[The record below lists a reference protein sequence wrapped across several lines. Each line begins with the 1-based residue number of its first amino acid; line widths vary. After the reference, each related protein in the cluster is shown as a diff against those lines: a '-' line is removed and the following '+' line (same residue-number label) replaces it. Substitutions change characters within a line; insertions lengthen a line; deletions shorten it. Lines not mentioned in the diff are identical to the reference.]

1 MVETSKEIKKDN
13 KNGKNR
19 THWLCQCDCG
29 NPKLASVTGHQLKS
43 GHTQSCGCYASEQI
57 AKRNKKYSK
66 ANPDTHENGVS
77 EFVYCANG
85 HKRIESNLDDSRR
98 IMI

>member
-1 MVETSKEIKKDN
+1 MEVHFYVLWK
-13 KNGKNR
+13 R
-19 THWLCQCDCG
+19 
-29 NPKLASVTGHQLKS
+29 
-43 GHTQSCGCYASEQI
+43 
-57 AKRNKKYSK
+57 KRNKKYSK

-85 HKRIESNLDDSRR
+85 QKRIESNLDDSRR